1 VDVETTGELRW
12 ERTGRKEGKELTEEV
27 WKTTPNRQRGKHNRN
42 TNYPVE
48 VHERRER
55 TRDGTNL
62 RRVCGEMKMKKTGRK
77 EGENKQK
84 GNTLKTRAG
93 NRGGS
98 VLRRGKN

>member
-1 VDVETTGELRW
+1 
-12 ERTGRKEGKELTEEV
+12 
-27 WKTTPNRQRGKHNRN
+27 
-42 TNYPVE
+42 
-48 VHERRER
+48 
-55 TRDGTNL
+55 L